1 MLIAMPLLTEQEL
14 GGIPFAS
21 ALMRLL
27 SIDKVN
33 DLYDRYCGLNGPAFA
48 RAVLN
53 DLGVRYEIENVGML
67 DELPEGPFIT
77 ISNHPYGHIDGVI
90 LVDLFGHLRR
100 DYKVMVNSVLAR
112 IDSLEGNFICVT
124 PVGTERTAPAK
135 DSIHGIKEALRHV
148 REGHPLGLFPAGA
161 VSDFSLKDG
170 CVRDREWQEPVIRL
184 IRRLGV
190 PILPVTFRDGNSPF
204 YYRLGLIDWRVRLL
218 RLPSEVFNKRDKPV
232 RLAIGNI
239 ISVKEQEEYEDDDAF
254 RAFLRKKVYGLK

>member
-21 ALMRLL
+21 ALMHLL

-53 DLGVRYEIENVGML
+53 DLGVCYEIENVGMM

-77 ISNHPYGHIDGVI
+77 ISNHPYGHIDGII
-90 LVDLFGHLRR
+90 LVDPFGHIRR
-100 DYKVMVNSVLAR
+100 DYKVMVNGILGR
-112 IDSLEGNFICVT
+112 IETLKDNFICVT
-124 PVGTERTAPAK
+124 PVGQERTAPSK
-135 DSIHGIKEALRHV
+135 DSIHGIKEALTHV

-204 YYRLGLIDWRVRLL
+204 YYSLGLIDWRVRLL

-239 ISVKEQEEYEDDDAF
+239 ISVKEQKEYEEDDAF